1 MNQPGTT
8 ELRVSV
14 IIPAFESQA
23 TARGTLQSLRHQTFR
38 GYETILVDSGRT
50 DQVAEIAADFP
61 EVLYHRSPRQLLP
74 HEARNVGA
82 DLATADVLVFT
93 DPDIVA
99 APDWLEKM
107 VAAYRRSHSPI
118 TGAVAS
124 LQRTW
129 LETGVHLAKFDI
141 WLPAAGN
148 RLVPV
153 AASVNF
159 LCSRELLRRAGGFD
173 GSEMIGD
180 TLLSWDLTDLG
191 EDLPFIG
198 DAIVYHDH
206 RSTFKQ
212 LLRERFVRGADFGRL
227 RSEREVWNVGR
238 TIHVIVV
245 SVLPLRLLKLVLRSL
260 ISSFRA
266 RCALDGLRTLPIIVA
281 GHAAWLAGEISQYC
295 KRLHLRWAAPEAKEA
310 CM

>member
-118 TGAVAS
+118 AGAVAS

-227 RSEREVWNVGR
+227 RSERGEWSAAQ
-238 TIHVIVV
+238 TTSILAIT
-245 SVLPLRLLKLVLRSL
+245 VLPIRLVKLMLRSVNAC
-260 ISSFRA
+260 IRA
-266 RCALDGLRTLPIIVA
+266 GCMFDGIKTFPLVAA
-281 GHAAWLAGEISQYC
+281 GHAAW
-295 KRLHLRWAAPEAKEA
+295 
-310 CM
+310 